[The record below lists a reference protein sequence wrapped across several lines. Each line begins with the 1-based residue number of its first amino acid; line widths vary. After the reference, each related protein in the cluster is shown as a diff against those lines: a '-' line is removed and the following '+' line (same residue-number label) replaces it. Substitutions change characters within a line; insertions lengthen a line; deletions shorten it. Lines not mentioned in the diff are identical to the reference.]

1 MFKLRKFLWQTMSKL
16 LIEYSSKTM
25 LFKLLNYFK
34 LNQNSNRQPGSKHN
48 QVVDT
53 DVYVPS
59 LFSNNLEK

>member
-1 MFKLRKFLWQTMSKL
+1 MSKL

-34 LNQNSNRQPGSKHN
+34 LNQNSNRQPGSKYK